1 MSSEADVFFRRLRR
15 RLFSLL
21 PDILYLPKYFV
32 LFFFAADMRCNYMI
46 LNPITFKPY
55 YLNLIPITN
64 VSTGTHNYNTQTY
77 NCDTLSWCFT
87 YTRKHK
93 LLDSYSTGLV
103 HMLGQHFNRWTSI
116 ETTFVQEFFLGIMC
130 RERHPV
136 VTYVRYFLV

>member
-1 MSSEADVFFRRLRR
+1 
-15 RLFSLL
+15 
-21 PDILYLPKYFV
+21 
-32 LFFFAADMRCNYMI
+32 MI

-64 VSTGTHNYNTQTY
+64 VPMEPITIIHRHIIV
-77 NCDTLSWCFT
+77 
-87 YTRKHK
+87 TRCHGVLRIPKKHK

-130 RERHPV
+130 RERHAV
-136 VTYVRYFLV
+136 VTYIRYFLV